1 MKVLLGKASIKNG
14 IWMYFLQFFNAVL
27 PLMTLP
33 YITRILG
40 AEQYGVFSIA
50 LNIVNYLQ
58 VLVEYGFGMSA
69 TRKIALAEKRDLNKL
84 FSAVLYSRGFL
95 LFISAIISLS
105 YNFVHKTNTQLAL
118 SLAILLIC
126 LLGYCVQM
134 DWVFQGKQEMKYIS
148 IVNIISR
155 TVSVIG
161 IFTLVTTADDLYLY
175 CLLYAISPFL
185 SGFIGLFIA
194 KKKYSLKLRKLH
206 IQEIYKELQ
215 DGWFVFTTQL
225 SSKVFGAIG
234 VTLLGIFALPTEV
247 GIFSAIQ
254 KIPNIMILAWT
265 PISQVIYPISS
276 KHFNNSWREGT
287 EFVYKVRNYILP
299 FFFVGA
305 LLVNIFSRNI
315 ILILFGTT
323 YAEYFFWVTP
333 LLLWLIVAINNN
345 FMGVQ
350 ILLGSGH
357 DKEYSE
363 CFQIGVVCTILF
375 NFGLIYFFK
384 GTGAAIA
391 PLVSEGILGA
401 MLYLK
406 IKKISKQTISD
417 NNKIEDYRSR

>member
-1 MKVLLGKASIKNG
+1 MNEKMKVFLGKASVKNG
-14 IWMYFLQFFNAVL
+14 MWMYFLQFFNAVI

-40 AEQYGVFSIA
+40 AEQYGIFSIA
-50 LNIVNYLQ
+50 LNIVTYLQ

-69 TRKIALAEKRDLNKL
+69 TRKIALAEKKDLSKL
-84 FSAVLYSRGFL
+84 FSSVLYARSFL
-95 LFISAIISLS
+95 LFVSLMISLS
-105 YNFVHKTNTQLAL
+105 YNFVHKSNTQLTI

-126 LLGYCVQM
+126 LLGYSVQM

-155 TVSVIG
+155 TISVIG
-161 IFTLVTTADDLYLY
+161 IFAFVRTAEDLFLY
-175 CLLYAISPFL
+175 CFLYSVSPLL
-185 SGFIGLFIA
+185 SGFVGLFIA
-194 KKKYSLKLRKLH
+194 KKKYKLNLRKLH
-206 IQEIYKELQ
+206 MHEIYNEIK

-225 SSKVFGAIG
+225 SAKAFGAIG
-234 VTLLGIFALPTEV
+234 VTFLGIFAPPTEV

-265 PISQVIYPISS
+265 PISQVVYPISS
-276 KHFNNSWREGT
+276 QHFKNGWKEGT
-287 EFVYKVRNYILP
+287 EFVYKVRKYILP
-299 FFFVGA
+299 FFLVGG
-305 LLVNIFSRNI
+305 LLVNIFSKDI
-315 ILILFGTT
+315 ILILFGSA
-323 YAEYFFWVTP
+323 YAEYFYWVTP

-363 CFQIGVVCTILF
+363 SFQIGVISTVLF
-375 NFGLIYFFK
+375 NLVLIYFFK

-391 PLVSEGILGA
+391 PIISEGILGV
-401 MLYLK
+401 MLYIK
-406 IKKISKQTISD
+406 IKKINKQNIS
-417 NNKIEDYRSR
+417 